1 MKKASPSQVSIY
13 VGIALLVLTLVCL
26 TMRWNAAAFVF
37 GGSTLAGFVVL
48 SAMAA
53 ETQLDMVASC
63 PPQLARARRT
73 AMMMDAPPP
82 PAPSPV
88 QQQPPQWQQLQQQQQ
103 LQRQQQLQQQQQWQQ
118 LQQQWQQQ
126 QLEQQWQ
133 QQQQQLQQQWQQW
146 QQPQTERRA
155 PEPEQQAPEQ
165 RAPEPEQ
172 QAPEPELPQPVAASR
187 LSTIEYV
194 SDEPTSAE
202 DVRARGLYGIKPDFN
217 DEIMQRGA
225 VMNKGFIQPL
235 AARREFARYL
245 AYDMSNRRDQFMVK
259 KDSS

>member
-1 MKKASPSQVSIY
+1 M
-13 VGIALLVLTLVCL
+13 
-26 TMRWNAAAFVF
+26 
-37 GGSTLAGFVVL
+37 
-48 SAMAA
+48 
-53 ETQLDMVASC
+53 
-63 PPQLARARRT
+63 
-73 AMMMDAPPP
+73 
-82 PAPSPV
+82 
-88 QQQPPQWQQLQQQQQ
+88 QQ
-103 LQRQQQLQQQQQWQQ
+103 QRQQQ
-118 LQQQWQQQ
+118 
-126 QLEQQWQ
+126 
-133 QQQQQLQQQWQQW
+133 
-146 QQPQTERRA
+146 
-155 PEPEQQAPEQ
+155 
-165 RAPEPEQ
+165 
-172 QAPEPELPQPVAASR
+172 LPQPVAASR

>member
-103 LQRQQQLQQQQQWQQ
+103 LQRQQQLQQQQQQ

-146 QQPQTERRA
+146 QQPQTERLA
-155 PEPEQQAPEQ
+155 PEKQAPQ
-165 RAPEPEQ
+165 
-172 QAPEPELPQPVAASR
+172 PELPQPVAASR